1 MTTIEGVVVRG
12 RRLGRELGFPTA
24 NIEVAESLALEDG
37 VYLARVWLPEDEQP
51 LPAVSNLGRNPS
63 VGGCERRL
71 ESHLLDYAGEDLYGK
86 RLRVELLERLRKER
100 HFDSLEALRHQ
111 IEEDITT
118 ARKRYA
124 GGEI

>member
-100 HFDSLEALRHQ
+100 HFDSLEALRLQ